1 MLVELFLLVTLQ
13 SVVLLMKKKVAF
25 EIKKLDNMITRLI
38 CDDLKKE
45 NIKNISH
52 TQVNIIK
59 YLYVNKDK
67 KIYQSDIEKEVP
79 ARRSTIS
86 GILKTMEKNGL
97 ITRTDSKIDTRKK
110 EVNLTL
116 ESIKRYKEMED
127 RLNSFEKNLT
137 LGISSYELNIFYKVI
152 DKINLN
158 IEKKGNKHD

>member
-13 SVVLLMKKKVAF
+13 SVVLLMEKKVAF

-52 TQVNIIK
+52 IQVNIIK

-79 ARRSTIS
+79 A
-86 GILKTMEKNGL
+86 
-97 ITRTDSKIDTRKK
+97 
-110 EVNLTL
+110 
-116 ESIKRYKEMED
+116 
-127 RLNSFEKNLT
+127 
-137 LGISSYELNIFYKVI
+137 
-152 DKINLN
+152 
-158 IEKKGNKHD
+158 